1 MVRVAERRGG
11 EFHPRRD
18 PSRPVRPPG
27 LRYPRIRRRPAL
39 FPIIMWE
46 LAGWI
51 EKRNRFIPFV
61 VVKTLDATW
70 LRTVGLVAC
79 DPMSRPMLN
88 DFLNWMVFR
97 QGRT

>member
-1 MVRVAERRGG
+1 MDTLSNNPPWSGLPRGG
-11 EFHPRRD
+11 VANSIHGAIHPARFDLRD
-18 PSRPVRPPG
+18 FT
-27 LRYPRIRRRPAL
+27 IR
-39 FPIIMWE
+39 WE